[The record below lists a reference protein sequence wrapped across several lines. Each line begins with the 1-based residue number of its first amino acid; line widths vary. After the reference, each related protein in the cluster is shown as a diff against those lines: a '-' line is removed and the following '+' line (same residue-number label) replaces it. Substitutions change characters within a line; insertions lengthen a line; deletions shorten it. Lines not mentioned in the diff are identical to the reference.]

1 MRFVHSF
8 PYAILKMNQAQEGF
22 MGARNI
28 RALTGM
34 TGDAE

>member
-1 MRFVHSF
+1 
-8 PYAILKMNQAQEGF
+8 MNQAQEGF